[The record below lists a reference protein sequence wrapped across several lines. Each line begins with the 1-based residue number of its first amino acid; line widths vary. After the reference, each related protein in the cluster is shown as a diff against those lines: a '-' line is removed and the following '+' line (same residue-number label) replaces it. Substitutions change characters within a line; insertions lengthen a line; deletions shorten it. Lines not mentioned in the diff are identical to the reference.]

1 MLHLTIKAADFW
13 DDIRN
18 EFVVTD
24 EYHLELEHSL
34 YTISKWE
41 SKHKKPFLDNGLKS
55 VEDTLDYVKCMCL
68 DESIPDSAFRGL
80 TNENVEEVNAY
91 IKDPMTATTFS
102 SAGPPTPSYGRKITA
117 EVIYYLMLSYRIPM
131 ECEHWHL
138 NKLLTLI
145 KVFEAKN
152 NPNPKKMS
160 QRQVVEMYS
169 RLNAERKKKYH
180 TKG

>member
-1 MLHLTIKAADFW
+1 
-13 DDIRN
+13 
-18 EFVVTD
+18 
-24 EYHLELEHSL
+24 
-34 YTISKWE
+34 
-41 SKHKKPFLDNGLKS
+41 
-55 VEDTLDYVKCMCL
+55 MCL
-68 DESIPDSAFRGL
+68 DDSVPDSAFRGL
-80 TNENVEEVNAY
+80 TNENIEEVNAY

-102 SAGPPTPSYGRKITA
+102 SMGAPTPSSGRKITA

-160 QRQVVEMYS
+160 QRQVMEMYS